1 MAIRNILGTATLVGG
16 LCALHPA
23 HAQPSG
29 STPPA
34 ADSGPVTSES
44 NSELAKKLQ
53 NPIVNLISVPFQNN
67 TNFNVGPHKGTQ
79 NILNIQPVI
88 PIKLNEDWNVI
99 TRTILPLIWS
109 PSNQPGQSVP
119 FGLGP
124 TTITAFLS
132 PSQPVDGWIWG
143 AGPVAQVPTI
153 TNQTLGSNVWGLGPA
168 AVVVK
173 LAGPIVAGGLINNV
187 SSLGGTTGPAGTR
200 YNMFTVNPFVNY
212 NFWRGLVRWQRAG
225 HHRELE
231 RAWGEMDIAGR
242 RPGRSPD
249 QDRGQTSGQP
259 GDRCLLQ
266 RTAPRIR
273 RNLANAHA
281 GRFHFLTRSF
291 GALAP

>member
-34 ADSGPVTSES
+34 ADSGLVTSES

-53 NPIVNLISVPFQNN
+53 NPIGNLISVPFQNN

-119 FGLGP
+119 FGFGP

-200 YNMFTVNPFVNY
+200 YNVFTVNPFVNY
-212 NFWRGLVRWQRAG
+212 NFGEGWFVGSVPVITANWNAPGAKWTLPVGGQVGRLIKIGGKLPVNLVIGAYYNALRPEYGGTWQ
-225 HHRELE
+225 
-231 RAWGEMDIAGR
+231 M
-242 RPGRSPD
+242 
-249 QDRGQTSGQP
+249 
-259 GDRCLLQ
+259 
-266 RTAPRIR
+266 RTQVAFI
-273 RNLANAHA
+273 
-281 GRFHFLTRSF
+281 F
-291 GALAP
+291 